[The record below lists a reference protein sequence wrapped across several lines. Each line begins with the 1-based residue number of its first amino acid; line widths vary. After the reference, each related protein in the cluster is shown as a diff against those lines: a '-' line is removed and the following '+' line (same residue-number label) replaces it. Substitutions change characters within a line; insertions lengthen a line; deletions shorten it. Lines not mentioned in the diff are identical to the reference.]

1 MVRGRGGDTERGKL
15 NHNPPSKAYS
25 SSASSDGSSAFAQAM
40 KQKQKQG
47 ANSEKPPEESG
58 KDTAADAGE
67 KSGQDNSSSA
77 SSISK
82 TIPILLGVLASYIA
96 LGQLHESQT
105 DPSLIPENED
115 LFSRHNRLC
124 KEALVESYEYFM
136 NPPTKKLLPPL
147 PPQMARDH
155 TLCIELT
162 DSLTHLV
169 WDVDV
174 GWRVALRPGVKKLLY
189 TLHQVFILISIV
201 LLICTNQSFNRI

>member
-1 MVRGRGGDTERGKL
+1 MNRKSLLESNRVSLVSAVFMAVKGGKSV
-15 NHNPPSKAYS
+15 SKTHSMPYS

-40 KQKQKQG
+40 KQKQKQD
-47 ANSEKPPEESG
+47 AKTEKPPGMDSNTT
-58 KDTAADAGE
+58 TAADAGE
-67 KSGQDNSSSA
+67 KSGKDKSSS
-77 SSISK
+77 SSSSFST

-189 TLHQVFILISIV
+189 TLHQVFILM
-201 LLICTNQSFNRI
+201 